1 MSTSLLDSDTLSVI
15 NVGVEAFTR
24 SVRDAGGQALHV
36 DWQPPGD
43 GDPDLAWTLA
53 QLAGDDDDADCI
65 GTRID
70 RANALA
76 VERIVAAQ
84 PMLVDVAL
92 HARDVWPDMG
102 RTLLHAGAPI
112 AWERMCGPMQ
122 GSMIGAL
129 LYEGWAETPEA
140 AEAMLARGDIR
151 FAQCHDL
158 RCGRADVRHHLAVD
172 AACSSC
178 ATRRT
183 ATSPTPT

>member
-1 MSTSLLDSDTLSVI
+1 MSRPLLDSDPLSVI

-24 SVRDAGGQALHV
+24 SVRDAGGHALHV

-43 GDPDLAWTLA
+43 GDPDLAWMLA
-53 QLAGDDDDADCI
+53 QLASDDDDADCL
-65 GTRID
+65 GARID
-70 RANALA
+70 RANVIA

-84 PMLVDVAL
+84 PMLVDVAP
-92 HARDVWPDMG
+92 HARDVWPDME

-129 LYEGWAETPEA
+129 LYEGWAETPQA

-151 FAQCHDL
+151 FAQCHDFGALAARRSEGDEFRVL
-158 RCGRADVRHHLAVD
+158 R
-172 AACSSC
+172 
-178 ATRRT
+178 RRT
-183 ATSPTPT
+183 L